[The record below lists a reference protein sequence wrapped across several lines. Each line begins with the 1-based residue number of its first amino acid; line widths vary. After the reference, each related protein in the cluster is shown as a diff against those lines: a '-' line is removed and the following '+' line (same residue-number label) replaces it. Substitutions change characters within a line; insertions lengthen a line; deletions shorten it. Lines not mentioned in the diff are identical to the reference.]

1 MKNKLHIDGNLAELI
16 RPSKSGP
23 MYMHEQEL
31 NFDAGYTPPETPMKF
46 IREEM
51 IDGKR
56 YRVYQQWS
64 EPRYLKGQLLC
75 GVCFMEGRSKR
86 LRTPRRAS
94 PTSFYPEHILFCNG
108 PLMLDTFIK

>member
-64 EPRYLKGQLLC
+64 
-75 GVCFMEGRSKR
+75 
-86 LRTPRRAS
+86 
-94 PTSFYPEHILFCNG
+94 
-108 PLMLDTFIK
+108 

>member
-1 MKNKLHIDGNLAELI
+1 MKNIDLSELI

-23 MYMHEQEL
+23 TFMHEQEL

-56 YRVYQQWS
+56 YRVYQQ
-64 EPRYLKGQLLC
+64 
-75 GVCFMEGRSKR
+75 
-86 LRTPRRAS
+86 
-94 PTSFYPEHILFCNG
+94 
-108 PLMLDTFIK
+108 